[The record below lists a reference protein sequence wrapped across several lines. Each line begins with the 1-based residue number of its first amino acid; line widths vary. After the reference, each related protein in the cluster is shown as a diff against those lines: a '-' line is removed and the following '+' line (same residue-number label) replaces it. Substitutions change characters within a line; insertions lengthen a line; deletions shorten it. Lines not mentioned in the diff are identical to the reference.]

1 MIKLNLDKNLNTAG
15 GKMNLQI
22 KTEIKEGAITTI
34 YGPSGAGKSSTL
46 RMLAGLLPPDKGSI
60 RVSNKT
66 WFDSNQKINLKP
78 QLRQVGF
85 VFQDYSLFPNMT
97 VRENLAFAL
106 ENKQSY
112 SVINELIELIEL
124 GNLENRNPE
133 TLSGGQKQRVALAR
147 ALVRK
152 PKLLMLDEPLSA
164 LDQTMRS
171 KLQDHILQIHK
182 EFNLT
187 TLLVSHEMGEV
198 FKMSDEVIVLEEG
211 KITKQGKP
219 DVLFNSK
226 QVSGKFQFTGEILNI
241 QKEDII
247 YIISVLIGNNLVKVV
262 ADEREA
268 VQLSIGDK
276 VLVASKAFNPIIQ
289 KIGN

>member
-1 MIKLNLDKNLNTAG
+1 MIKLNIHKNLSTASG
-15 GKMNLQI
+15 EMNLHFETDI
-22 KTEIKEGAITTI
+22 KTGALTTI
-34 YGPSGAGKSSTL
+34 YGPSGAGKTSVL
-46 RMLAGLLPPDKGSI
+46 RMLAGLLTPDKGKISI
-60 RVSNKT
+60 NEQT
-66 WFDSNQKINLKP
+66 WFESNQRINLKP
-78 QLRQVGF
+78 QLRKVGF
-85 VFQDYSLFPNMT
+85 LFQDYALFPNMT
-97 VRENLAFAL
+97 VRENLEFAL
-106 ENKQSY
+106 ENKQSS

-124 GNLENRNPE
+124 GDLENRKPQ

-152 PKLLMLDEPLSA
+152 PALLMLDEPLSA
-164 LDQTMRS
+164 LDQAMRS
-171 KLQDHILQIHK
+171 KLQDYILQIHK
-182 EFNLT
+182 EYNLT

-211 KITKQGKP
+211 KIKQQGAP
-219 DVLFNSK
+219 SVLFSNN

-247 YIISVLIGNNLVKVV
+247 YIITVLIGNNLVKVV

-268 VQLSIGDK
+268 VQLAIGDK

-289 KIGN
+289 KFG

>member
-1 MIKLNLDKNLNTAG
+1 MIKLNLHKKLSTAG
-15 GKMNLQI
+15 GEMNLHFEAEI
-22 KTEIKEGAITTI
+22 KTAALTTI
-34 YGPSGAGKSSTL
+34 YGASGAGKTSVL
-46 RMLAGLLPPDKGSI
+46 RMLAGLLTPDKGSI
-60 RVSNKT
+60 TVSNQT
-66 WFDSNQKINLKP
+66 WFDSKQKINLKP
-78 QLRQVGF
+78 QLRKVGF
-85 VFQDYSLFPNMT
+85 VFQDYALFPHMT
-97 VRENLAFAL
+97 VRENLNFAL
-106 ENKQSY
+106 ETKQES

-124 GNLENRNPE
+124 GDLENRKPK

-152 PKLLMLDEPLSA
+152 PELLMLDEPLSA

-171 KLQDHILQIHK
+171 KLQDYILQLHK
-182 EFNLT
+182 EYNLT

-198 FKMSDEVIVLEEG
+198 FKMSDEVIVLENG
-211 KITKQGKP
+211 KITKQGSP
-219 DVLFNSK
+219 SVLFSNN

-247 YIISVLIGNNLVKVV
+247 YIISVLIGNSLVKVV

-289 KIGN
+289 KVG

>member
-1 MIKLNLDKNLNTAG
+1 MIKLNLHKDLSTSSG
-15 GKMNLQI
+15 EMNLHFEAKI
-22 KTEIKEGAITTI
+22 KTGALTTI
-34 YGPSGAGKSSTL
+34 YGASGAGKTSVL
-46 RMLAGLLPPDKGSI
+46 RMLAGLLTPDSGSI
-60 RVSNKT
+60 EIGGVN
-66 WFDSNQKINLKP
+66 WFDSTEKINLKP
-78 QLRQVGF
+78 QLRKVGF
-85 VFQDYSLFPNMT
+85 VFQDYALFPNMT
-97 VRENLAFAL
+97 VRENLEFAL
-106 ENKQSY
+106 EKKQ
-112 SVINELIELIEL
+112 VPKVLNELIELIEL
-124 GNLENRNPE
+124 GDLEKRKPE

-152 PKLLMLDEPLSA
+152 PELLMLDEPLSA

-171 KLQDHILQIHK
+171 KLQDYILQIHK
-182 EFNLT
+182 EYNLT

-211 KITKQGKP
+211 QITKQGSP
-219 DVLFNSK
+219 DVLFASK
-226 QVSGKFQFTGEILNI
+226 QVSGKFQFTGEVLKI

-268 VQLSIGDK
+268 TLLSIGDK

-289 KIGN
+289 KIG